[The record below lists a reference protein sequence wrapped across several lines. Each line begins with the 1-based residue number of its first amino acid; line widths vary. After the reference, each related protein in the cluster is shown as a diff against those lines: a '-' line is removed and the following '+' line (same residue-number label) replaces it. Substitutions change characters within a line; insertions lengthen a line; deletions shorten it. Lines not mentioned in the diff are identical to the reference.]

1 MEVHA
6 RRLLMGVFVLAVIM
20 VGFGFV
26 YWMHNSGGLGE
37 RMIYRIRFEGV
48 ASGLRPGSAVLFNGI
63 RVGEVSELR
72 LSREDPK
79 EVIATINIERS
90 APVRADT
97 KAAVEVQG
105 LMGTPAVSLKG
116 GDRQAPALSSAGGEA
131 PMIAAESG
139 AGADTMQAAREV
151 LRRIDQILSE
161 NAEPLRNTMS
171 NLSTFSAALGR
182 NSDRLDAIVDGLA
195 RMLEGPAK
203 ATPAIYDLTA
213 PRDFAPPA
221 QVPEKQLAIPEPT
234 AVLALDTQKILAR
247 SAAGDSPAFPN
258 AQWSDSIPKL
268 FQARAIQ
275 SFENAKYMRVA
286 RASEAFGA
294 DQQLLLDIRSF
305 RASLAPNALAEVEF
319 SAKMMAEG
327 RMLSARIF
335 RATAPLKGDDVRA
348 VASALDSA
356 FGEAMKELVVWAIGV
371 IPSN

>member
-26 YWMHNSGGLGE
+26 YWMHNAAGLGE

-116 GDRQAPALSSAGGEA
+116 GDRQAPALSSASGEA

-171 NLSTFSAALGR
+171 NLSAFSAALGR

-203 ATPAIYDLTA
+203 TTPAIYDLTA
-213 PRDFAPPA
+213 PRDFAPPP

-348 VASALDSA
+348 VAAALDKA
-356 FGEAMKELVVWAIGV
+356 FGETMKELVVWAIGV